1 MRIDINVRKRIRHA
15 GEHEMKLTITMKSQK
30 QKENLN
36 ESMKTQK
43 KKKNESKEMREIL
56 ISYLPIAPSS
66 LALRSPS
73 TTLRSGR
80 RRE

>member
-43 KKKNESKEMREIL
+43 KKNESKEMREIL

-73 TTLRSGR
+73 ATLRSGR